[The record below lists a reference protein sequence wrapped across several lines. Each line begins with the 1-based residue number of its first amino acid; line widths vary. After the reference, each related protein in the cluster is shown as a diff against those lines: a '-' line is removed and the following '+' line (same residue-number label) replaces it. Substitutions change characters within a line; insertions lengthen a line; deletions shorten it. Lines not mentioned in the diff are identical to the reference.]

1 MKKITFS
8 LIAIALFIGS
18 LNFLL
23 PNYFQS
29 TFNAQ
34 RVEAAGEDLI
44 FSDIQATSVIL
55 TASHLSA
62 DKMYTFQVSDVLK
75 KKSPYY
81 SQSSDVTPDTTGSAK
96 ASFSG
101 LSPNG
106 HYSGTVRVKNTN
118 GTYGPIINMVY
129 ITTPLDLSALNATI
143 KYAQDKYDNSTDG
156 DDYGQYEPGARGNLQ
171 IAITN
176 ANLINTSPSSFPNA
190 TQADVD
196 NMLTTLNKAVANF
209 ELKKIMTH
217 KTVPNNNSNN
227 NTNTNTSTNGSFDLS
242 YKGGGVVPSCPASG
256 CGFNEAIKLINN
268 VINFLLFVI
277 ATPLAA
283 LAIAYAGFLYLT
295 AGGNAENVS
304 KAKTILKNV
313 VFGYVIA
320 LAAWLIVNT
329 IFVSLGVSNSFLTN

>member
-8 LIAIALFIGS
+8 LIALALFLGS
-18 LNFLL
+18 LL

-29 TFNAQ
+29 TFKTQ
-34 RVEAAGEDLI
+34 KVEAAGEDLVI
-44 FSDIQATSVIL
+44 SDLQATSVVL

-62 DKMYTFQVSDVLK
+62 DKIYGFQVSDVLK
-75 KKSPYY
+75 KKLPYY
-81 SQSSDVTPDTTGSAK
+81 NQSSDVTTDSTGSAK

-106 HYSGTVRVKNTN
+106 HYSATVRVKNTN
-118 GTYGPIINMVY
+118 GTYGPVLDMVY

-143 KYAQDKYDNSTDG
+143 KYAQDKYDTSTDG
-156 DDYGQYEPGARGNLQ
+156 DDYGQYQPGARGNLQ

-196 NMLTTLNKAVANF
+196 KMLATLNKAVANF
-209 ELKKIMTH
+209 EFQKIITH
-217 KTVPNNNSNN
+217 KTVPTDNSTN
-227 NTNTNTSTNGSFDLS
+227 NTNTNTTTKGSFDLS

-295 AGGNAENVS
+295 AGGNSENIS